1 MFLVKEVAN
10 DLGMTP
16 QAIYNQKEQLQ
27 QKGYMQRNVA
37 GDWEL
42 TVERVQFFKGKTNKQ
57 T

>member
-16 QAIYNQKEQLQ
+16 QAIYNQKERLQ
-27 QKGYMQRNVA
+27 EQGYMQRNVA

-42 TVERVQFFKGKTNKQ
+42 TVERVQLFKGKTNK
-57 T
+57 